1 MAFVDGGMDFGEE
14 PVSRA
19 EAIAEFLGLK
29 TTEIARLVQL
39 PAASVVWDST
49 MPQRVQ
55 EHLEAIGSEINRVA
69 KVFDGDKAKTAL
81 WFQTPNP
88 LLGEIAPVELIR
100 MDKFDNLRKFIQ
112 SAVAPN

>member
-19 EAIAEFLGLK
+19 EAIAKFLGLK
-29 TTEIARLVQL
+29 TTEIARLVQV
-39 PAASVVWDST
+39 PVASVVWDST
-49 MPQRVQ
+49 TTQRVQ
-55 EHLEAIGSEINRVA
+55 DHLAAIGKEIDLVA

-100 MDKFDNLRKFIQ
+100 VGKFDNLRKFIQ